1 MPKLI
6 AAVVMMI
13 GRNRTRASSALRQP
27 VGAASRTFVTKSISW
42 MPFLVT
48 SPINM
53 MLPIIDIR
61 LMVPLVNHNAK
72 ATPKNDS
79 GSDNMIESPR
89 VFRRARYGSAP
100 AVS

>member
-1 MPKLI
+1 
-6 AAVVMMI
+6 
-13 GRNRTRASSALRQP
+13 
-27 VGAASRTFVTKSISW
+27 
-42 MPFLVT
+42 
-48 SPINM
+48 
-53 MLPIIDIR
+53 